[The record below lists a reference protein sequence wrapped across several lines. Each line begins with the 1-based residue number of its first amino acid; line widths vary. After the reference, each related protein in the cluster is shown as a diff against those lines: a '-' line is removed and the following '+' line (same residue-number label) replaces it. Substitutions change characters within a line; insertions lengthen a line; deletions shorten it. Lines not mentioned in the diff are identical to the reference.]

1 MNETID
7 KLVEETRDNGKVN
20 GLIVLTRSELHT
32 ALTRAFTLGRTSA
45 LDDALGVVPPHRS
58 AYVVDLEGGTQL
70 TLEQKEG
77 WNSCRDLVLK
87 GLRDLKK

>member
-1 MNETID
+1 MPNETID
-7 KLVEETRDNGKVN
+7 KLVEETRGNGKVN

-45 LDDALGVVPPHRS
+45 LDDAVGVVPEPVSSNASDRGND
-58 AYVVDLEGGTQL
+58 YVSGEDN
-70 TLEQKEG
+70 G
-77 WNSCRDLVLK
+77 WNSCRDLILK